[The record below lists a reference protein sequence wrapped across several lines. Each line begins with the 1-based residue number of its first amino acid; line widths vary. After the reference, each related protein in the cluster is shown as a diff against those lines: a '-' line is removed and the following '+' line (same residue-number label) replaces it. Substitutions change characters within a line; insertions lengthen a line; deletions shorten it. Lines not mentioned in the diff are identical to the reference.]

1 MINRP
6 QRNQNLQTEWTERG
20 VSMLRNRL
28 PTSLFFAS
36 GPDQHFPGK
45 NLLRGSTC
53 SEIALPAAR
62 AAISPTTNPLLPF
75 DCTGGQYAPKR
86 PENKSVSLNLYDF
99 PENTFRENTFH
110 STTRGVSI
118 RRIVMPSCME
128 SRMQTSKF
136 YPFRGVSMLRVIH
149 LLGCSNLNV
158 VHPSIFYYSQ
168 EFS

>member
-6 QRNQNLQTEWTERG
+6 QRNQNRQTEWTESG

-128 SRMQTSKF
+128 SGLPKLNF
-136 YPFRGVSMLRVIH
+136 YPFRGVSMLRVI
-149 LLGCSNLNV
+149 
-158 VHPSIFYYSQ
+158 Q
-168 EFS
+168 EDQR